1 MDVST
6 LLREEDSL
14 QRVGL
19 LVERCADGS
28 VRANV
33 AHVRF
38 HSPTGFECGYA
49 GSGPADLALS
59 VLHALIPPPDEA
71 DEEQQ
76 YELSEQDFEAA
87 LDDPA
92 RWSECIGAD
101 RVRVSRLAYSLH
113 QKFKEAFITPMPR
126 VGGYVPIEEIKA
138 WIAAERVRMAEA
150 TARGG
155 AEASL
160 RDPGEVGQEARSIST
175 LASVAVSTCTFCAT
189 PGETD

>member
-6 LLREEDSL
+6 LLREEESL

-59 VLHALIPPPDEA
+59 VLHALMPPPDEA
-71 DEEQQ
+71 DEERQ

-92 RWSECIGAD
+92 RWSECIGVD

-113 QKFKEAFITPMPR
+113 QICGRDGLRR
-126 VGGYVPIEEIKA
+126 VIV
-138 WIAAERVRMAEA
+138 A
-150 TARGG
+150 TA
-155 AEASL
+155 ST
-160 RDPGEVGQEARSIST
+160 GQPTERAT
-175 LASVAVSTCTFCAT
+175 EHQVSHHLDSALQ
-189 PGETD
+189 